1 MTQTTV
7 ALLHPGDMGSAVG
20 ADLVAVGVRVLWA
33 SEARSAATRA
43 RALTDGL
50 EDRLT
55 LPTCLDASSVV
66 LSICPPHA
74 AVDLAREVAGHAFRG
89 LYIDANAISPDAA
102 REAAALIERAGGHFV
117 DGGIV
122 GPPPRV
128 AGKTRLFLSGAA
140 AAQAAALFGGTR
152 IEAIALPGEIGAAS
166 GLKACYAAWTKGSIA
181 LLSAIRALARHE
193 GVEDALLTEWARSQ
207 PDLAQRSATVTMQ
220 ARKAWRWV
228 GEMHEIA
235 ASFEGAGLPGGFH
248 RAAGEIY
255 EELELFKDA
264 STPPSLDQVLDALA
278 KNRH

>member
-7 ALLHPGDMGSAVG
+7 ALLHPGDMGSAV
-20 ADLVAVGVRVLWA
+20 ASDLISAGVRVLWA
-33 SEARSAATRA
+33 SEARSPATRA
-43 RALTDGL
+43 RALADGL

-55 LPTCLDASSVV
+55 VPTCLDESSVV
-66 LSICPPHA
+66 LSVCPPHA
-74 AVDLAREVAGHAFRG
+74 ALDLAREVAEHGFKG
-89 LYIDANAISPDAA
+89 LYVDANAISPDAA
-102 REAAALIERAGGHFV
+102 REASALIERAGGYFV

-140 AAQAAALFGGTR
+140 AGQVQNLFLGTR
-152 IEAIALPGEIGAAS
+152 MEAIVLSGDIGAAS

-193 GVEDALLTEWARSQ
+193 GVEESLLAEWARSQ
-207 PDLAQRSATVTMQ
+207 PDLAQRSTTVTQQ

-248 RAAGEIY
+248 RAAAEIY
-255 EELELFKDA
+255 EQLDRFKDA
-264 STPPSLDQVLDALA
+264 GTPPALDEVLDALG
-278 KNRH
+278 KKDV